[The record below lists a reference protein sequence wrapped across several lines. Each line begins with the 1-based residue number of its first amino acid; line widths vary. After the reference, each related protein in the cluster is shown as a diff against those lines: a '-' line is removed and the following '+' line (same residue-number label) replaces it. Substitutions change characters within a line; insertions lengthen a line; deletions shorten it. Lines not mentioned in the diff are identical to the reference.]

1 MANFGKK
8 SVKKVVRKK
17 QPVKKVVRKKQTV
30 KKVVP
35 KQQQVKKVVPKQQQ
49 VKKVVPKQEP
59 VKKVVPKQE
68 PVKKVVSKQCS
79 YNLINLFYDL
89 ENEPYNL
96 DNFANFKTKV
106 KFLEK
111 YIKNAKIEA
120 GIKVSEVHTDE
131 KRIKRLAIML
141 KQLPDKPCMIDQSS
155 ISIVSDENGVKLLNN
170 NENYYNEIF
179 SICKNVLKHNR
190 IIIPVGIKKY
200 IRNKIIYH
208 ANLIIVDLDTREA
221 WRIEPN
227 KVRKKNEER
236 YKKVLTDFFNPIGI
250 SFQGFY
256 PESCPIKHAD
266 LCRYVSY
273 AQYIYGSAIDHD
285 KVKNVI
291 LQFLYDDIQ
300 ELCSFN

>member
-1 MANFGKK
+1 MANFGKKK

-17 QPVKKVVRKKQTV
+17 QPVKKVVRKKQPV
-30 KKVVP
+30 KKVIP
-35 KQQQVKKVVPKQQQ
+35 KQQQVKNVIPK
-49 VKKVVPKQEP
+49 KQP
-59 VKKVVPKQE
+59 VKNVVTI
-68 PVKKVVSKQCS
+68 KKVVSKKCS
-79 YNLINLFYDL
+79 ANLIKLFYEL
-89 ENEPYNL
+89 KNEPYNL

-111 YIKNAKIEA
+111 YIKSSKIEA
-120 GIKVSEVHTDE
+120 GIKVSEVHSDE

-141 KQLPDKPCMIDQSS
+141 KQLSDKPCMIDQSS
-155 ISIVSDENGVKLLNN
+155 ISIVSDQNGVKLLNN
-170 NENYYNEIF
+170 NQNYYNQIF

-200 IRNKIIYH
+200 IKNRKIYH
-208 ANLIIVDLDTREA
+208 ANLIVVDLDTREA

-227 KVRKKNEER
+227 DVRKKNEER
-236 YKKVLTDFFNPIGI
+236 YTKVLTDFFNPIGI
-250 SFQGFY
+250 SFKGFY

-273 AQYIYGSAIDHD
+273 AQYMYGSEINHD
-285 KVKNVI
+285 KVKDVV

-300 ELCSFN
+300 ELCNFN